1 MESKLQYVESRP
13 GATLPGVVGHQGTA
27 AGSGSSQKSISST
40 TDNAQLP
47 KEIGNT
53 GESRTQSQGPTAAG
67 SLEKKL
73 KASSSSSHQEE
84 VPMEEAN
91 ARFLKHLQQVYSLSK
106 GLEEEVTAAP
116 NTKREIKALIA
127 QLSNGVKGL
136 IQWGRLTG
144 KVCTSTSSRGI
155 QTDPDTT
162 KKNAEKRTTEV
173 QTGPHKENVDGAM
186 LASENTIPSPD
197 RSRFELPAAIQGLR
211 QMVISQG
218 EVIAKLVEKVENIQ
232 VKPVKPQQRRQQ
244 NTPPRQNAQLEE
256 EQQPLRSDSQE
267 QSLSG
272 TAEKWE
278 TVSRRRRKKEPH
290 TRIRPDAVIVKA
302 DNISYADM
310 LKKIRTSRDM
320 EGVGGTIHSITKTK
334 DGNLRLVL
342 NREAAEIE
350 NLQIAIKAA
359 IGNEASC
366 TRLTDRATVEIRD
379 ADEEAT
385 NEEIL
390 QALEAHT
397 KGQGTA
403 RIISKRR
410 INRGTQIISASVPM
424 AAMSTLLK
432 TRLRIG
438 FVNCRVKRMIDVLKC
453 FRCQGFGHTRRTCT
467 NDERSDLCW
476 KCGEEGH
483 KSADCVGNAKCL
495 LCKEEES
502 SDHRLGSHKCHVFKR
517 ALEAAKQSK

>member
-1 MESKLQYVESRP
+1 MESKLQYVESCP

-40 TDNAQLP
+40 TDNVQLP

-73 KASSSSSHQEE
+73 KASSSSSHHEE

-116 NTKREIKALIA
+116 NTKREIKALIT

-144 KVCTSTSSRGI
+144 KVCASTSSRGI
-155 QTDPDTT
+155 PTDPDTT

-173 QTGPHKENVDGAM
+173 QTSPHKENVDGAM

-197 RSRFELPAAIQGLR
+197 RSRFELPAAIEGLR

-218 EVIAKLVEKVENIQ
+218 EVIAKLVENVENIQ

-244 NTPPRQNAQLEE
+244 KTPPRQNAQLEE

-302 DNISYADM
+302 DTY
-310 LKKIRTSRDM
+310 
-320 EGVGGTIHSITKTK
+320 
-334 DGNLRLVL
+334 
-342 NREAAEIE
+342 
-350 NLQIAIKAA
+350 
-359 IGNEASC
+359 
-366 TRLTDRATVEIRD
+366 
-379 ADEEAT
+379 
-385 NEEIL
+385 
-390 QALEAHT
+390 
-397 KGQGTA
+397 
-403 RIISKRR
+403 
-410 INRGTQIISASVPM
+410 
-424 AAMSTLLK
+424 
-432 TRLRIG
+432 
-438 FVNCRVKRMIDVLKC
+438 RM
-453 FRCQGFGHTRRTCT
+453 RTC
-467 NDERSDLCW
+467 
-476 KCGEEGH
+476 
-483 KSADCVGNAKCL
+483 
-495 LCKEEES
+495 
-502 SDHRLGSHKCHVFKR
+502 
-517 ALEAAKQSK
+517 